1 MRDQV
6 AARRYARAL
15 FEACGDAMKRTSA
28 QRDLRG
34 LSEVMAAVPSLGVTL
49 ESPIVPAKA
58 RAELLRSLGSKL
70 LLQAT
75 TKRFLEVLVEAKR
88 AESLPEIAQEFATL
102 VSGAEGREQV
112 EVVSAAPLTPPQKA
126 KLKALIEKKLDV
138 RVEMQTRTDPS
149 LMAGLTIRVG
159 DKEIHASLRAQ
170 LEGLRRT
177 LQLAQ

>member
-15 FEACGDAMKRTSA
+15 FEACGDAMKRASA

-34 LSEVMAAVPSLGVTL
+34 LSELMGTVPSLGATL
-49 ESPIVPAKA
+49 ESPIVPAAA
-58 RAELLRSLGSKL
+58 RTELLRNLGSKL
-70 LLQAT
+70 MLQAM

-88 AESLPEIAQEFATL
+88 AASLPEIAQEFAVL

-112 EVVSAAPLTPPQKA
+112 EVVSATPLTPPQKT
-126 KLKALIEKKLDV
+126 KLKVLIEKKLGV
-138 RVEMQTRTDPS
+138 RVELQTRTDAS

-170 LEGLRRT
+170 LEGMRRT